1 MESGVLV
8 GLRTCSVVPALT
20 DPLFAGHG
28 PVPPCPPKS
37 ASERSAA
44 AASMIASSGVATLWL
59 PRVLHFV
66 RRARCAISD
75 AKSPS
80 LTPCRRNDNS
90 YPGERHDFLNVI
102 Y

>member
-8 GLRTCSVVPALT
+8 GLRTCSVLPALI

-28 PVPPCPPKS
+28 PPCPPKS
-37 ASERSAA
+37 VSERSTA

-80 LTPCRRNDNS
+80 LAPSLPTQ
-90 YPGERHDFLNVI
+90 
-102 Y
+102 